1 VTGPRSSL
9 ERLRSSNRRAVLAA
23 LGAVGPQSRADVARV
38 TGLSRTTVSSL
49 VTELIGTGRVVETTD
64 RGTPY
69 KGGSGR
75 PPLLVT
81 LTTPPGHVAAVDIG
95 HGHLRVAVAD
105 RGATVLGEDE
115 TRLDV
120 DDHGP
125 ATLERAA
132 AMVEAATR
140 AAGLEVADLQGIAMC
155 IPAPIDRRSSQIN
168 SGILSGWRDLV
179 PAEQLERRL
188 HCPVV
193 ADNDANLGALAELHH
208 GAARGATDL
217 VYVKVAGGVGAGI
230 VLGGRL
236 HRGAT
241 GIAGEIG
248 HVQFREDGAVCRCG
262 NRGCLETEVALPRL
276 LELLQPAYDE
286 RLNAERVLELDAA
299 SDAGVR
305 RVLNDA
311 GRAVGRALADLCNS
325 LNPELVVVGGPLGS
339 SASLL
344 AGMRASVDRY
354 AQPNTAAA
362 VRVVS
367 SELGDR
373 AEITGALAL
382 AVARAA
388 SETR

>member
-1 VTGPRSSL
+1 
-9 ERLRSSNRRAVLAA
+9 
-23 LGAVGPQSRADVARV
+23 
-38 TGLSRTTVSSL
+38 
-49 VTELIGTGRVVETTD
+49 
-64 RGTPY
+64 
-69 KGGSGR
+69 
-75 PPLLVT
+75 
-81 LTTPPGHVAAVDIG
+81 
-95 HGHLRVAVAD
+95 
-105 RGATVLGEDE
+105 
-115 TRLDV
+115 
-120 DDHGP
+120 
-125 ATLERAA
+125 
-132 AMVEAATR
+132 
-140 AAGLEVADLQGIAMC
+140 
-155 IPAPIDRRSSQIN
+155 
-168 SGILSGWRDLV
+168 
-179 PAEQLERRL
+179 
-188 HCPVV
+188 
-193 ADNDANLGALAELHH
+193 
-208 GAARGATDL
+208 
-217 VYVKVAGGVGAGI
+217 
-230 VLGGRL
+230 
-236 HRGAT
+236 
-241 GIAGEIG
+241 
-248 HVQFREDGAVCRCG
+248 VCRCG

-388 SETR
+388 SDTR